1 MLALIRPHLRFSG
14 VCRISHTHLT
24 SRNLNGLLLDVDCTL
39 KDYYSSTFPDTVTT
53 WIHKMQEAGIKLC
66 LFSNGKAQRIEP
78 LAKKIGLP
86 FIAPAMKPLPFACKS
101 AAEILDLPVNQLAMV
116 GDQLFADILFGR
128 LAGLFTIL
136 VEPTTSKE
144 PFFTSVKRPLE
155 RWLLRT
161 FIDNLVEQRLCPEAH
176 SDRH

>member
-86 FIAPAMKPLPFACKS
+86 FIAPALKPLPFACKS

-128 LAGLFTIL
+128 LL
-136 VEPTTSKE
+136 VYL
-144 PFFTSVKRPLE
+144 PF
-155 RWLLRT
+155 WL
-161 FIDNLVEQRLCPEAH
+161 NRLLQKNPFLPA
-176 SDRH
+176 